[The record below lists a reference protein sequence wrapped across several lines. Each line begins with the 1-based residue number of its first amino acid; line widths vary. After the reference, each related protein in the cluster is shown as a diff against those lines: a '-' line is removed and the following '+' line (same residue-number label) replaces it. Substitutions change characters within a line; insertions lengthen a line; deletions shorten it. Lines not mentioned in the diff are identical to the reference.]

1 MSSSQFAAEYI
12 RVVKAR
18 FLDMKRTAERAF
30 DQLEDE
36 MIGWSPN
43 EESNSIGI
51 IVKHMS
57 GNMVS
62 RWTDFFHSDG
72 EKPNRDRDDEF
83 EGTITAR
90 EELDAR
96 WNRGWTVFLNALD
109 GIGENDLLR
118 PVYIRG
124 EAHTLIE
131 AIERQMYHYSYHVGQ
146 IVYAAKQVQKSW
158 TTLTIPKRKK

>member
-18 FLDMKRTAERAF
+18 FLDMKKTAERAF
-30 DQLEDE
+30 DQVDDE

-83 EGTITAR
+83 EGTITTR

-96 WNRGWTVFLNALD
+96 WKRGWTVFLNALD
-109 GIGENDLLR
+109 GIGEDDLLR

-124 EAHTLIE
+124 EAHTVME